1 MKFLADMGVSPLT
14 VQALRQRGYDAVH
27 LMDERLERLPDPQIM
42 VKAMQEKRIVLTF
55 DLDFGDLLAASADI
69 LPSVIIFRLKTPT
82 PAITTERL
90 LAALSEFESALMNG
104 AILTVEDKRYRLR
117 HLPIEPTSSSESRTQ
132 S

>member
-1 MKFLADMGVSPLT
+1 VKFLADMGVSPLT

-42 VKAMQEKRIVLTF
+42 VKAVQEKRIVLTF

-69 LPSVIIFRLKTPT
+69 LPSVIIFRLKTPI

-90 LAALSEFESALMNG
+90 LVALSEFESALMTG

-117 HLPIEPTSSSESRTQ
+117 RLPIEPTSSSEPSTQ